1 MSTSG
6 QLRSLR
12 GKAFS
17 ADDPT
22 SMNTAVDKF
31 IDALVAAAV
40 AYLMRKVVPPAQ
52 EYVAG
57 QLKRGAHAVLD

>member
-1 MSTSG
+1 
-6 QLRSLR
+6 
-12 GKAFS
+12 
-17 ADDPT
+17 
-22 SMNTAVDKF
+22 MNTAVDKF